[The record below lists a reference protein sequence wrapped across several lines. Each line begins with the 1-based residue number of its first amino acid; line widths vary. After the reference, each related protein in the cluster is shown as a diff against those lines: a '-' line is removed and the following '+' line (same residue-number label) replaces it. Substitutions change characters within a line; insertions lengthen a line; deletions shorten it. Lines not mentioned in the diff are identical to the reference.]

1 MGVLRREPLGL
12 VKPRTALACLS
23 LAALILVPARGFG
36 QTPPVGPTP
45 APSPPTF
52 GPTPP
57 PPPPI
62 GQPPVAGQAPA
73 ARLEGPRR
81 FFVVPSLSIAGVY
94 DDNLFGTATQP
105 ESVWLSRFSPRLQLL
120 MRPEPELS
128 ISADYSFAAE
138 VFPEAPEENRLL
150 ANQHAELT
158 LVSTPGTDTTFTV
171 GGEYGRTHTPRD
183 LILGTGLEFDREVAE
198 NFVGNARLEH
208 RVGPADVLG
217 LDYRFSRLDFETERP
232 ADSHAWGA
240 GWIHRIGRRGSLSL
254 RGGVQRLEGEFRP
267 LYGAAV
273 AREFKRGSLGAS
285 YSRDSYAIPGEGRVD
300 TDAFA
305 VNLERRLGRAARLTI
320 SPGVSL
326 NKGDDLDVT
335 VYRINLQLAC
345 PVGRWLTIRGSYDGN
360 FQRSMLNGL
369 GDASGGDLDHN
380 VAGVDFT
387 ISRPTRPR

>member
-1 MGVLRREPLGL
+1 VNF
-12 VKPRTALACLS
+12 RTALACLS
-23 LAALILVPARGFG
+23 LAVFTLIPARGFG

-45 APSPPTF
+45 SPPPPTV
-52 GPTPP
+52 GPTPLP
-57 PPPPI
+57 PPLI
-62 GQPPVAGQAPA
+62 GQPPVAGQPPA
-73 ARLEGPRR
+73 ARLEGPER
-81 FFVVPSLSIAGVY
+81 FFVVPSFSIAGVY

-105 ESVWLSRFSPRLQLL
+105 ESVWVSRFSPRLQLL

-128 ISADYSFAAE
+128 ITADYSFASE
-138 VFPEAPEENRLL
+138 VFPEVPEENLVL

-158 LVSTPGTDTTFTV
+158 IVSTPNTATTLTL

-183 LILGTGLEFDREVAE
+183 LILATGLEFGREVAE
-198 NFVGNARLEH
+198 NIVANARLE
-208 RVGPADVLG
+208 RRLGPADLLG
-217 LDYRFSRLDFETERP
+217 LDYRFSRLDFETELP
-232 ADSHAWGA
+232 TDSHAWGA
-240 GWIHRIGRRGSLSL
+240 GLTHRIGRLGSLTL

-273 AREFKRGSLGAS
+273 AREFRSGSLGGS
-285 YSRDSYAIPGEGRVD
+285 YSRDSYAIPTEGRVD

-305 VNLERRLGRAARLTI
+305 LNLEQRLGRSARLTI

-326 NKGDDLDVT
+326 NRGFDLDVT
-335 VYRINLQLAC
+335 VYRINVQLAC

-360 FQRSMLNGL
+360 FQRSMRNGL

-380 VAGVDFT
+380 VAGLDFT